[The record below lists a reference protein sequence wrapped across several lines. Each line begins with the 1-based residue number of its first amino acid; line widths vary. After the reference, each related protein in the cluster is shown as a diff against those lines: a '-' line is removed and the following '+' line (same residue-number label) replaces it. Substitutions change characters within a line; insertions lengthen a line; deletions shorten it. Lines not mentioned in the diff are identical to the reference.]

1 MAKKILSNFSLNRK
15 RFERVSGV
23 CFFPRF
29 RILELLFEVLNPG
42 LNVNVILA
50 GVQIDSRAVW
60 SVAARLY
67 VPTSLYR
74 YRHI

>member
-1 MAKKILSNFSLNRK
+1 MDRIDFLGFALLLRDM
-15 RFERVSGV
+15 SGLD
-23 CFFPRF
+23 RYST
-29 RILELLFEVLNPG
+29 RHLFEVLNPG